1 VSVDRDFA
9 ERVKAFFPLED
20 VVAKHVEKLKRSGQ
34 NLVAC
39 CPFHN
44 EKTPSFNVRLSKQ
57 TFHCFGCQESGDVI
71 KFLMKIEGRSFPD
84 VIKDMAKEAGVPV
97 PEDFSWNPKKKR
109 QNSQPTR
116 PNIAGNSPG
125 DGALPTSE
133 TSVKSGSA
141 SRSASSDEPASDE
154 IPLSDEEFAQRNK
167 EIDAI
172 SAEVARQGQEMGL
185 DLTVENSHP
194 APGEA
199 GQKSEGVGVP
209 PNDPVPGEAGQKQSA
224 SVGASRETPQSEGED
239 QNKIVPGPGAE
250 RDSKNTQEKKSKV
263 RVLPDLPEASWPR
276 AMQLLQAFYNRLTI
290 TDHDVEGLF
299 SKRGLE
305 EGVTERLGFR
315 SNQKS
320 NAEIL
325 EEVGN
330 DYYWRDRVE
339 SGLFLYNAAKR
350 QTWRSRQFHGWGL
363 VGRETVNGEKKEKW
377 DWNQPVLIPYFDG
390 AGNLEGLRPHKGG
403 SKRTRYAR
411 PRLYVPREEGV
422 GTKRGYNTVVITES
436 EFKCAALWQILGEGS
451 DLPEEDVIGVC
462 GLPGIQQ
469 FKNIFIENDLKDF
482 LVDAGPRKVVVVFDS
497 EEKSNPDLPGYN
509 QLFERRYDSDI
520 YSLVLT
526 ERIKIWLPTAKVQMG
541 MLPSD
546 WRDDSG
552 KADWDG
558 VLSRM
563 LGGQIELLA

>member
-9 ERVKAFFPLED
+9 ERVKAYFPIED
-20 VVAKHVEKLKRSGQ
+20 VVSKHVDKLKRSGQ

-44 EKTPSFNVRLSKQ
+44 EKTPSFNVRLLKQ

-71 KFLMKIEGRSFPD
+71 KFIMKIEGRTFPD
-84 VIKDMAKEAGVPV
+84 VIQDLAKKAGVPV
-97 PEDFSWNPKKKR
+97 PEEFTWNPKKKEKR
-109 QNSQPTR
+109 QDNPPTR
-116 PNIAGNSPG
+116 PNIAGKLPG
-125 DGALPTSE
+125 AGKLPSSE
-133 TSVKSGSA
+133 TLSSNQSGAA
-141 SRSASSDEPASDE
+141 SRFVSSDEPATDE
-154 IPLSDEEFAQRNK
+154 VPLSDEDFTRRDE
-167 EIDAI
+167 EIDSIA
-172 SAEVARQGQEMGL
+172 AEVVREGGENGS
-185 DLTVENSHP
+185 DLS
-194 APGEA
+194 
-199 GQKSEGVGVP
+199 VGILH
-209 PNDPVPGEAGQKQSA
+209 PVPGEAGQKQSA
-224 SVGASRETPQSEGED
+224 SVGASPENPQAEGED
-239 QNKIVPGPGAE
+239 NIIPGPGAE